1 MDQMNSEVTAIIDEA
16 VTIYKATNEKINSQL
31 NRVEAALT
39 TIREGYQKENV
50 DIPKEIQQFTAY
62 TNKLKTFQARIDR
75 HNDLITNPDTPNDKK
90 VAIIASMV
98 ELANQ
103 IPEFK

>member
-1 MDQMNSEVTAIIDEA
+1 MNSEIDTIISEA
-16 VTIYKATNEKINSQL
+16 VTIYNATNDKINNQL
-31 NRVEAALT
+31 TRVEAALT
-39 TIREGYQKENV
+39 TIREGYEKENMG
-50 DIPKEIQQFTAY
+50 IPKEIQEFTTY

-75 HNDLITNPDTPNDKK
+75 HNDMIIDPNTPNDKK